1 MAKKK
6 NYRERLTTPF
16 ETGIRNFTE
25 VAKYF
30 MYYAPE
36 IDSAQSAGGLSQ
48 DTAQNTLTAMI
59 EKANLHGKSVF
70 QQRIKS
76 ASWKK
81 VNLEDDELDFENP
94 RFLCDR
100 YSNETELH
108 ALLRHIR
115 NALAH
120 GYIYVWRKK
129 GKDNYIFVVDMN
141 APRNGKVSKITA
153 KLMLSYTILEKWKA
167 ILENQIALGE

>member
-81 VNLEDDELDFENP
+81 
-94 RFLCDR
+94 
-100 YSNETELH
+100 
-108 ALLRHIR
+108 
-115 NALAH
+115 
-120 GYIYVWRKK
+120 
-129 GKDNYIFVVDMN
+129 
-141 APRNGKVSKITA
+141 
-153 KLMLSYTILEKWKA
+153 
-167 ILENQIALGE
+167 GESGR